1 MYLCLGG
8 DDHLKWHFIHETW
21 FQHLQTPLECKPGDD
36 DVDLGTTGAQD
47 PARLLHR
54 DPAQAEWDD
63 NHDVGGDIGFVSH
76 EDGGDIGF
84 DSHDDIYPMEKQNM
98 IKKTE
103 YCVLDA
109 HKKYFTLLHS
119 HLLSRLQSGIDH
131 PCKNILL

>member
-1 MYLCLGG
+1 M
-8 DDHLKWHFIHETW
+8 
-21 FQHLQTPLECKPGDD
+21 
-36 DVDLGTTGAQD
+36 GTILMTMIDFMATI
-47 PARLLHR
+47 AVMMLVSMTM
-54 DPAQAEWDD
+54 
-63 NHDVGGDIGFVSH
+63 NHD
-76 EDGGDIGF
+76 DGGF